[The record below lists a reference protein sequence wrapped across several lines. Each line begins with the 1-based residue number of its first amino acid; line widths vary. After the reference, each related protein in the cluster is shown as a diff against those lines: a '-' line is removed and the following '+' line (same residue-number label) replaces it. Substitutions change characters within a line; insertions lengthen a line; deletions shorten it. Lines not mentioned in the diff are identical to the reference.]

1 MVEDSQLIEEKKLRD
16 KQDKAKR
23 VLREVQ
29 QANEMSKI
37 MKQENILKEREEEEK
52 LKRYNQDK
60 AMKELDRIENEKRI
74 KEEKEREIK
83 RLRDL

>member
-1 MVEDSQLIEEKKLRD
+1 MVEDSQLIEEKKQRE
-16 KQDKAKR
+16 KQEHAKR

-60 AMKELDRIENEKRI
+60 TMKEMERIENEKRI

>member
-1 MVEDSQLIEEKKLRD
+1 MVEDSQLIEEKKQRD
-16 KQDKAKR
+16 KQEHAKR

-60 AMKELDRIENEKRI
+60 TMKEMERIENEKRI